1 MGGGWCAAPAVSRAV
16 REGQDRLWSHSVLRE
31 SRVAEV
37 RREVRVAVGTSAVR
51 VAGSGARAV
60 LLLREV
66 LRVSRMRAAYES
78 GGGVVLEGAN
88 YCVVV
93 GVGGAALGSVG
104 PVVAEVRAGAY
115 CGKVP

>member
-1 MGGGWCAAPAVSRAV
+1 MEGGVVVTDGEEEVEGCSECGGGWCAAPAVSRAV

-66 LRVSRMRAAYES
+66 LRASRMRAAYES
-78 GGGVVLEGAN
+78 GGAS
-88 YCVVV
+88 CW
-93 GVGGAALGSVG
+93 
-104 PVVAEVRAGAY
+104 RAPTTA
-115 CGKVP
+115 